1 MAPGHSPEPAYGRAD
16 RATLLEVA
24 AASVEHGLKSGAPLS
39 VDPQRFAPPL
49 RETRASFVTLRIGEA
64 LRGCTGCLEAERP
77 LVADVARNA
86 YRSAFGDPR
95 FPPLSEEEFAAGLRF
110 AVSVLSPLEPLPAD
124 SRAELLAKLRPG
136 IDGLVLR
143 EGRAGATFLPAVWE
157 SLPGPARF
165 LAELFRKAGLPP
177 DHWSPRIAFERY
189 AAEEIC

>member
-1 MAPGHSPEPAYGRAD
+1 MAPGPSPEPAYGQAD

-24 AASVEHGLKSGAPLS
+24 AASVEHGLRAGAPLS
-39 VDPQRFAPPL
+39 VDPQRYAPPL

-64 LRGCTGCLEAERP
+64 LRGCTGCLEAQRP
-77 LVADVARNA
+77 LVADVAHNA

-95 FPPLSEEEFAAGLRF
+95 FPPLGEDELAGLRF

-124 SRAELLAKLRPG
+124 SQAELLAKLRPG

-157 SLPGPARF
+157 SLPDPAQF
-165 LAELFRKAGLPP
+165 LAELLRKAGLPP
-177 DHWSPRIAFERY
+177 HHWSPRLAFERY
-189 AAEEIC
+189 TAEEIC

>member
-1 MAPGHSPEPAYGRAD
+1 MAPGPSPEPAYGQAD

-24 AASVEHGLKSGAPLS
+24 AASVEHGLQTGASLS
-39 VDPQRFAPPL
+39 VDPQRYAPPL

-86 YRSAFGDPR
+86 HRSAFGDPR
-95 FPPLSEEEFAAGLRF
+95 FPPLSEEELARLRF

-143 EGRAGATFLPAVWE
+143 EGRSGATFLPAVWE
-157 SLPGPARF
+157 SLPDPARF
-165 LAELFRKAGLPP
+165 LAELCRKAGLPP

-189 AAEEIC
+189 AALEIC